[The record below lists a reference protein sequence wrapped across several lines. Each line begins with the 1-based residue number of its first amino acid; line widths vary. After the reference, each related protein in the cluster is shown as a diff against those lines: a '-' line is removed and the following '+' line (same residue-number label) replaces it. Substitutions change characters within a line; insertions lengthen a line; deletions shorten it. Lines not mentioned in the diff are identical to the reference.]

1 MPKRESGH
9 DRLSSATALVSA
21 TLAASCCLLPLALM
35 GAGLGGAG
43 LMMTMMRYEWLTLP
57 AGAVGLAGA
66 YAAYIAHRRR
76 CSTAGCRFVGE
87 RTDAGRSRTRYA
99 GGGRC
104 RAAACVS
111 LVDGHRPGAPA
122 LMDDSFRSDASPRR
136 PRVARFTES
145 VGQAAPVAVTW

>member
-21 TLAASCCLLPLALM
+21 TLAASCCLLPLALI

-87 RTDAGRSRTRYA
+87 RTTRVILGLA
-99 GGGRC
+99 T
-104 RAAACVS
+104 
-111 LVDGHRPGAPA
+111 LV
-122 LMDDSFRSDASPRR
+122 
-136 PRVARFTES
+136 V
-145 VGQAAPVAVTW
+145 VVAVLLRVFPSWTATVLGHQH